1 MGYLSLA
8 FGGLAMNSVLLRE
21 QLHQQVEQLPED
33 LLSEIAE
40 FILFKLA
47 RRARTSRYT
56 GWSEHEWQDFA
67 IDHLPRET
75 EDDVEYSLDD
85 AEVVYRP

>member
-1 MGYLSLA
+1 
-8 FGGLAMNSVLLRE
+8 MNSVLLRE

-33 LLSEIAE
+33 LLPEIAE
-40 FILFKLA
+40 FVLFKLA

-67 IDHLPRET
+67 IDPLLRET